1 MSTQYDEIVRIEA
14 PINTIKARQ
23 EQVKRKRRQKKQV
36 DPQSTG
42 DQSADTPKNLSDYLF
57 PNGI

>member
-1 MSTQYDEIVRIEA
+1 MSTQYDEIVRIEV

-23 EQVKRKRRQKKQV
+23 EQVKRKSRQLKKV
-36 DPQSTG
+36 DPQSTSL
-42 DQSADTPKNLSDYLF
+42 QSADKPKNLPDYLF